1 MDDKSYRHNN
11 EKLLKLWLQKFES
24 DQLCIDISTNNNSNI
39 WKDCEE
45 LGEVLDGYSS
55 VKPFR
60 DGSWSAYLPSRIGE
74 WEYIRCTQDRN
85 GKVTGT
91 ASEKVNCGVDCGR
104 EAITAEHLLE
114 IVRGCEML
122 MDEDFDSVFD

>member
-11 EKLLKLWLQKFES
+11 EKLLKLLFQKFES

-39 WKDCEE
+39 WKDCED
-45 LGEVLDGYSS
+45 LGEVLDEYSS

-74 WEYIRCTQDRN
+74 WEYIQCTQDRS
-85 GKVTGT
+85 GKITGT
-91 ASEKVNCGVDCGR
+91 ASENVGSGR
-104 EAITAEHLLE
+104 EVITAEHLLE

>member
-1 MDDKSYRHNN
+1 MDDKTYRQNN
-11 EKLLKLWLQKFES
+11 EKLLKLWLQKFEN

-91 ASEKVNCGVDCGR
+91 ASEKVDGDR
-104 EAITAEHLLE
+104 EVITAEHLLE

-122 MDEDFDSVFD
+122 RDEDFDSVFD

>member
-11 EKLLKLWLQKFES
+11 EKLLKLLFQKFES

-39 WKDCEE
+39 WKDCED
-45 LGEVLDGYSS
+45 LGEVLDEYGSA
-55 VKPFR
+55 KPFR

-74 WEYIRCTQDRN
+74 WEYIRCTQDRS
-85 GKVTGT
+85 GKITGT
-91 ASEKVNCGVDCGR
+91 ASENVGSGR
-104 EAITAEHLLE
+104 EVITAEHLLE

>member
-1 MDDKSYRHNN
+1 MDDKAYRQNN

-45 LGEVLDGYSS
+45 LGEVLDVYSS

-60 DGSWSAYLPSRIGE
+60 DGSWYAYLPSRIGE
-74 WEYIRCTQDRN
+74 WEYIRCTQNRN
-85 GKVTGT
+85 GEVTGT
-91 ASEKVNCGVDCGR
+91 ASEKVDSGR
-104 EAITAEHLLE
+104 EVITAEHLLE

-122 MDEDFDSVFD
+122 RDEDFDSVFD